1 MELLPGLSLYEFI
14 KIFMFTFIEPMT
26 KLMTALLMSQFI
38 LSDFL
43 IITLVGRRYL
53 IDILTVVNLLKKIV

>member
-1 MELLPGLSLYEFI
+1 
-14 KIFMFTFIEPMT
+14 MFTFTEPMT